1 MPIIVFNM
9 GTPGNLKRVLQG
21 ERVGTTVHWDETQAA
36 VERVPA

>member
-1 MPIIVFNM
+1 
-9 GTPGNLKRVLQG
+9 VLQG